1 MNKLIVIAGPTAV
14 GKSDIAIKLAKL
26 MDGEIISADSMQVY
40 RYMDIGSAKV
50 TKDEMQGIPHHLID
64 VLDPREDFNAFL
76 FTKMAGEC
84 IEDISSRGKI
94 PIMTGGT
101 GFYIR
106 ALCYGNDFSESAG
119 EDPDAYER
127 LEKMAKEQGPDV
139 LFERLPEID
148 PASCEII
155 HKNNIKRVIRAL
167 MFYQETGRPI
177 SEHNIEMHE
186 KPPAYD
192 LKYFVLTDDRA
203 KLYERI
209 DKRVDKMMDSG
220 LVDEVRRLRDM
231 GLTKNDTSMQGIG
244 YKEIL
249 MYLVVEISLPEAFE
263 VIKTG
268 SRHYAKRQL
277 TWFKREKDAI
287 WIDRSEYTSDDEIL
301 TFMQQR
307 IIHHQNRKAIT

>member
-14 GKSDIAIKLAKL
+14 GKSDIAIKLAKRT
-26 MDGEIISADSMQVY
+26 DGEIISADSMQVY

-50 TKDEMQGIPHHLID
+50 TKEEMQGVPHHLID

-84 IEDISSRGKI
+84 IEDISSRGKL

-106 ALCYGNDFSESAG
+106 ALCYGNDFSESDG
-119 EDPDAYER
+119 EDPEVYAR
-127 LEKMAKEQGPDV
+127 LEKEALELGPDH
-139 LFERLPEID
+139 LFEKLRKVD

-167 MFYQETGRPI
+167 MFYEETGKPI
-177 SEHNIEMHE
+177 SSHNSELHQR
-186 KPPAYD
+186 PAAYD
-192 LKYFVLTDDRA
+192 LGYFVLTDDRT

-209 DKRVDKMMDSG
+209 DKRVDRMMDAG
-220 LVDEVRRLRDM
+220 LVDEVKRLKDM
-231 GLTKNDTSMQGIG
+231 GLTRDFNSMQGIG

-249 MYLVVEISLPEAFE
+249 MYLDGEITLPEAVE
-263 VIKTG
+263 MIKTG

-287 WIDRSEYTSDDEIL
+287 WIDRSEFPSDEMIL
-301 TFMQQR
+301 DFIR
-307 IIHHQNRKAIT
+307 VHL